1 MFAHLRQRVQ
11 DKTRRLSYRRKAR
24 VFCVGTAKSGTHSI
38 DTMFDRG
45 VRTSHEPADHE
56 LLSVILEQD
65 TKEEA
70 ARGLG
75 PRVRE
80 RVEYL
85 CLDVDSS
92 QLNFFILDALLAE
105 YPDAR
110 FLLPIREPKRWLR
123 SFIDDSLRR
132 ETTPAWQAFR
142 DLRFGSDTP
151 HPPEEAPL
159 ARRGLYTLDGYLAYW
174 HWHNHCVLER
184 VPEQRLLVFP
194 TRDIDS
200 RARQISRF
208 CGIDEQHVNPQG
220 THAFKNDRRFG
231 VLEELD
237 PDYLQSKIDAYFDSR
252 LQALVG

>member
-1 MFAHLRQRVQ
+1 M
-11 DKTRRLSYRRKAR
+11 SYQRKAR
-24 VFCVGTAKSGTHSI
+24 AFCVGTAKSGTHSI

-45 VRTSHEPADHE
+45 IRTSHEPADHE
-56 LLSVILEQD
+56 LLKVILAQGS
-65 TKEEA
+65 A
-70 ARGLG
+70 AAPARWLR
-75 PRVRE
+75 PMVRE

-105 YPDAR
+105 YPEAR
-110 FLLPIREPKRWLR
+110 FLLPIREPKLWLR

-132 ETTPAWQAFR
+132 ETTRQWQAFR

-159 ARRGLYTLDGYLAYW
+159 ARHGLYTLDGYLAYW
-174 HWHNHCVLER
+174 RWHNHRVLEL
-184 VPEQRLLVFP
+184 VPEERLLVFP
-194 TRDIDS
+194 TREIDS
-200 RARQISRF
+200 RASEISHF
-208 CGIDEQHVNPQG
+208 CGIDSQHVNPRG

-237 PDYLQSKIDAYFDSR
+237 PDYLQSRIDAYFDPR
-252 LQALVG
+252 LQAVLG